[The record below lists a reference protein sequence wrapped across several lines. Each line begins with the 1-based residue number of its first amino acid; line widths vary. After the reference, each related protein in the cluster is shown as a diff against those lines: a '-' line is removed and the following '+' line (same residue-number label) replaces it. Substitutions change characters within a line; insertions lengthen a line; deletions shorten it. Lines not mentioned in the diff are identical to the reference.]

1 MIEFAAVIMVFGIP
15 MLAIWTTHKR
25 KMLELQM
32 QLRSQGDTGLR
43 QEVMALREELRALRD
58 TSMQYDL
65 SFDTALQKID
75 QRMIAVERRVGQIE
89 QTETHQI
96 HLGQ

>member
-1 MIEFAAVIMVFGIP
+1 
-15 MLAIWTTHKR
+15 MLLGLPLIVLSFSLAWMWSRHKQR
-25 KMLELQM
+25 VLELQM

-75 QRMIAVERRVGQIE
+75 QRMIAVERCVGQVE

>member
-1 MIEFAAVIMVFGIP
+1 MVETIAVLMVFGIP
-15 MLAIWTTHKR
+15 LMAIWTTHKR
-25 KMLELQM
+25 KMLELQL
-32 QLRSQGDTGLR
+32 QIRSQGDTGLR

-65 SFDTALQKID
+65 SFDTALQKMD
-75 QRMIAVERRVGQIE
+75 QRMITVERRVGQIE
-89 QTETHQI
+89 QIETHQI